1 VAKIKTVSIAATSDE
16 KYKVEVKT
24 GDRIIYV
31 DQPQV
36 FGGTDVGPSPMEY
49 LLTSLAGCIATTTRI
64 MADQK
69 KIKLIGMNMK
79 LEGALD
85 PAIIYGKSKEG
96 RAGLTGIKVTL
107 DIDSD
112 MSKEEKEAFVKEMES
127 RCGVSDNIANATP
140 LIIEV
145 A

>member
-1 VAKIKTVSIAATSDE
+1 MAKIKTVSIAARLNE
-16 KYKVEVKT
+16 KFKVEVKS
-24 GDRIIYV
+24 GDRTIYV
-31 DQPQV
+31 DQPAV

-49 LLTSLAGCIATTTRI
+49 FLTSFAGCIATTTRI

-69 KIKLIGMNMK
+69 KIKLIGMNME

-96 RAGLTGIKVTL
+96 RAGFTGVKIKL
-107 DIDSD
+107 EFDSD
-112 MSKEEKEAFVKEMES
+112 MSKEEKEAFVKELVS
-127 RCGVSDNIANATP
+127 RCPVYDNIANATP
-140 LIIEV
+140 LTIEL